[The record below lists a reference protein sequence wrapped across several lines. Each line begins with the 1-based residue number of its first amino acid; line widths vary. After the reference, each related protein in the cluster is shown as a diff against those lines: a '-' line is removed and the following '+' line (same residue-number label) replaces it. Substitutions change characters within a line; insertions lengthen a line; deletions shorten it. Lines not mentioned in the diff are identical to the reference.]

1 MGIVPRIIT
10 RIISIC
16 AILQLVSC
24 STFQSATFSE
34 PSVEAKAAPQFP
46 YGDGIAFKLSDIC
59 VAVREGLD
67 GADYRNNFAGPLIF
81 TFFPLEIFSPE
92 RRVDF
97 YEIELDL
104 VPFWQA
110 VPITLEPRKAT
121 LKLRDGTLLYPY
133 EYRVWHFFSRPGP
146 FKASDELTEPVVLR
160 ATNTNV
166 KLRYKKRNEL
176 GQIGEFHLGG
186 LYHGD
191 RPIDIPTVTFGP
203 RTTHYR
209 FVFSGRTK
217 EIIPMSLPIV
227 ERCHQ

>member
-1 MGIVPRIIT
+1 MLRVLARIIW
-10 RIISIC
+10 IC
-16 AILQLVSC
+16 IILQLVSC
-24 STFQSATFSE
+24 STLQSATFSE
-34 PSVEAKAAPQFP
+34 PSIEAKAAPQFP

-92 RRVDF
+92 RQVDF

-110 VPITLEPRKAT
+110 VPITFELRKAT
-121 LKLRDGTLLYPY
+121 LKLQDGTLLHPY
-133 EYRVWHFFSRPGP
+133 AYRIWHFFSRPDP
-146 FKASDELTEPVVLR
+146 FKAIDDLAEPVALR

-166 KLRYKKRNEL
+166 KLRYKKQNEL
-176 GQIGEFHLGG
+176 SQFSEFRLGG

-217 EIIPMSLPIV
+217 GNLPMSLPIV
-227 ERCHQ
+227 EKCHQ